1 LKKQLLLLGLLTA
14 LLYGY
19 AYNDKLLQVYA
30 KIIPRIALMTH
41 SEGSLPGNS
50 IGICLLYE
58 KGDEQGARRLRDMML
73 SAYPDGLRF
82 RTLELSLFPYSRHRS
97 CRDSALLF
105 LFDTDE
111 ARMQTSLDFA
121 RAYHI
126 PTMSY
131 SSRFLDSGVML
142 SMHLGKT
149 VRPYLNLEA
158 AKESGITPDSLLIRI
173 SKIYSAGGAR

>member
-1 LKKQLLLLGLLTA
+1 LKKLLFLLGLFTV

-30 KIIPRIALMTH
+30 KIIPRIALMMHPGET
-41 SEGSLPGNS
+41 LPGNN

-58 KGDEQGARRLRDMML
+58 KGDEEGAQRLSETIRA
-73 SAYPDGLRF
+73 AYPDGLRY
-82 RTLELSLFPYSRHRS
+82 RTLALSLFPYGEHRF
-97 CRDSALLF
+97 CRDSHLLF

-111 ARMQTSLDFA
+111 ARMRKSLDFA
-121 RAYHI
+121 KAHRI

-142 SMHLGKT
+142 SLYLGKT

-158 AKESGITPDSLLIRI
+158 AKENGFTPDSLLVRI
-173 SKIYSAGGAR
+173 SKIYGTGGAR

>member
-1 LKKQLLLLGLLTA
+1 LKKQLLLLSLLTA

-19 AYNDKLLQVYA
+19 AYNDKLLRVYA

-41 SEGSLPGNS
+41 SDESFPGNS

-58 KGDEQGARRLRDMML
+58 KGDEEGARRLHDMML
-73 SAYPDGLRF
+73 AAYPDGLRY
-82 RTLELSLFPYSRHRS
+82 RTLELSLQPYDRHRS

-105 LFDTDE
+105 LFDTDR
-111 ARMQTSLDFA
+111 AGMQPSLDFA
-121 RAYHI
+121 RSHGI

-131 SSRFLDSGVML
+131 SSRFLDSGVMF

-173 SKIYSAGGAR
+173 SKIYDAGGGR